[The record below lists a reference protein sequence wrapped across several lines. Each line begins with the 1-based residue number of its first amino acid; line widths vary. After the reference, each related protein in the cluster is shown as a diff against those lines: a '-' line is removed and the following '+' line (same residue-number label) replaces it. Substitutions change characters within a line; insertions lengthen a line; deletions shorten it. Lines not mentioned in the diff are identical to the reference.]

1 VALLLGGCAR
11 IGGIADDAGNT
22 GYTRVMAKVMV
33 SLPDD
38 LLRAVDAEAS
48 RRGTTR
54 SGLLRELAEDTL
66 QRRTAQRAQRMREIR
81 LAPGERRSH
90 GGGVA
95 KLVKTHRP
103 QR

>member
-1 VALLLGGCAR
+1 
-11 IGGIADDAGNT
+11 
-22 GYTRVMAKVMV
+22 MAKVMV

-38 LLRAVDAEAS
+38 LLHAVDAEAS

-54 SGLLRELAEDTL
+54 SGLLRDLAEETL
-66 QRRTAQRAQRMREIR
+66 RRRTARRAERMQEIR
-81 LAPGERRSH
+81 QAPGERRSH

>member
-1 VALLLGGCAR
+1 
-11 IGGIADDAGNT
+11 
-22 GYTRVMAKVMV
+22 MAKVMV

-38 LLRAVDAEAS
+38 LLRAVDVEAS

-66 QRRTAQRAQRMREIR
+66 QRRTTQRAQRMREIR
-81 LAPGERRSH
+81 LAQGERRSH

-95 KLVKTHRP
+95 DLVKKHRP

>member
-1 VALLLGGCAR
+1 
-11 IGGIADDAGNT
+11 
-22 GYTRVMAKVMV
+22 MV

-54 SGLLRELAEDTL
+54 SGLLRAMAEDSL
-66 QRRTAQRAQRMREIR
+66 RRRAVQRAQRMRQIR
-81 LAPGERRSH
+81 LAPGERMGH
-90 GGGVA
+90 GGDVVA
-95 KLVKTHRP
+95 LVKTGRP

>member
-1 VALLLGGCAR
+1 
-11 IGGIADDAGNT
+11 
-22 GYTRVMAKVMV
+22 MAKVMV

-38 LLRAVDAEAS
+38 LLHAVDTEAR

-54 SGLLRELAEDTL
+54 SGLLRDLAEDTL
-66 QRRTAQRAQRMREIR
+66 QRRAVQRAQRMRQIR

-95 KLVKTHRP
+95 ELVKTHRP
-103 QR
+103 RR

>member
-1 VALLLGGCAR
+1 
-11 IGGIADDAGNT
+11 
-22 GYTRVMAKVMV
+22 MAKVMV

-66 QRRTAQRAQRMREIR
+66 RRRSAQRAQRMREIR
-81 LAPGERRSH
+81 LTQGERTSH

-95 KLVKTHRP
+95 DLVKTHRP

>member
-1 VALLLGGCAR
+1 V
-11 IGGIADDAGNT
+11 
-22 GYTRVMAKVMV
+22 AKVMV

-54 SGLLRELAEDTL
+54 SGLLRELAEDSL
-66 QRRTAQRAQRMREIR
+66 RRRTARRVQRMRDIR

-95 KLVKTHRP
+95 DLVKAQRP
-103 QR
+103 QW